1 MFLAKVFILLDTIK
15 YDLLLQREARVEA
28 GAEAG
33 LKDLVE
39 LELKVLCTQDICL
52 VQISWRQD

>member
-1 MFLAKVFILLDTIK
+1 MCCSKEKLEQKLEQKLELELT
-15 YDLLLQREARVEA
+15 L
-28 GAEAG
+28 
-33 LKDLVE
+33 E